1 MEKKTKYILIG
12 LGVVAVGTGAY
23 VFYQIQKKKRESAT
37 REFENAIKTNSVT
50 LPTNTSS
57 YTPSKPKPSSSSSG
71 SSGFPLKKG
80 SRGTL
85 VTNLQNALIKKYGA
99 TILPKYGADG
109 DFGSET
115 YNALLAKGHPTV
127 IDEDAFTKIVLGT
140 GTSSSTS
147 SGQSSTTQTASTIS
161 YHIHKAIEEGN
172 FSYAV
177 KYLKKIGSVSKYTA
191 VNTVFKKKKIGW
203 VSKTLVT
210 ALLDAFT
217 SASEKKS
224 LNQEFYRIGLKYD
237 GSKWSLAGL
246 SGIINRL
253 VTIEPTRVW
262 DESGRTLNVPK
273 ATILGEYLDA
283 NDGVTEFETLD
294 GRRLFVPTQSISYAS

>member
-23 VFYQIQKKKRESAT
+23 VLYQIQKKKRENTT
-37 REFENAIKTNSVT
+37 REFENAIKNNSAT
-50 LPTNTSS
+50 LPSTTTS
-57 YTPSKPKPSSSSSG
+57 YTPPKKTSSSSG

-85 VTNLQNALIKKYGA
+85 VSNLQNALIKKYGV

-115 YNALLAKGHPTV
+115 YNALISKGHPTV

-140 GTSSSTS
+140 GSNSSGSSTDSSSGGS
-147 SGQSSTTQTASTIS
+147 SNSQIASKLHS
-161 YHIHKAIEEGN
+161 AIAENN
-172 FSYAV
+172 FTEV
-177 KYLKKIGSVSKYTA
+177 LIQLKKVKSVSSYTS
-191 VNTVFKKKKIGW
+191 VNTIFKQTRIGF
-203 VSKTLVT
+203 VRKTLVT
-210 ALLDAFT
+210 ALLDQFK
-217 SASEKKS
+217 SSSEKKS

-237 GSKWSLAGL
+237 GAKWSL
-246 SGIINRL
+246 SGFSGMIDRL
-253 VTIEPTRVW
+253 VTIEPTHVW

-294 GRRLFVPTQSISYAS
+294 GRRLFVPTKSISYAS

>member
-23 VFYQIQKKKRESAT
+23 VYYQIQKKKRENAT
-37 REFENAIKTNSVT
+37 KEFENAINTNSVT
-50 LPTNTSS
+50 LPTNTPS

-99 TILPKYGADG
+99 AILPKYGADG
-109 DFGSET
+109 GFGSET
-115 YNALLAKGHPTV
+115 YNALVSKGLPTV
-127 IDEDAFTKIVLGT
+127 IDEDAFTKIVLG
-140 GTSSSTS
+140 GGSVSSGATSSSSGSGS
-147 SGQSSTTQTASTIS
+147 SSQIASNIHSAIGQDD
-161 YHIHKAIEEGN
+161 
-172 FSYAV
+172 FSAV
-177 KYLKKIGSVSKYTA
+177 LTELKKIKSVSSYTA
-191 VNTVFKKKKIGW
+191 VNTVFKQTRIGL
-203 VSKTLVT
+203 VRKTLVT
-210 ALLDAFT
+210 ALLDQFT
-217 SASEKKS
+217 ASSEKKS
-224 LNQEFYRIGLKYD
+224 LNQEFYRMGLKYD
-237 GSKWSLAGL
+237 GSKWSL
-246 SGIINRL
+246 SGIVDRL

-294 GRRLFVPTQSISYAS
+294 GRRLFVPTHSIKYTA